1 MCVRMISLLTHKDVL
16 QSLMF
21 HWHHTIHVLIPH
33 EPAELVSS
41 SGDTENNVI
50 FQKNTI
56 REMLELNY
64 LYIVFPFILPLESDY
79 SLT

>member
-1 MCVRMISLLTHKDVL
+1 MCVPMISLLTHKDVL
-16 QSLMF
+16 QSLF

-64 LYIVFPFILPLESDY
+64 LYIVFPFIPPLESDY

>member
-1 MCVRMISLLTHKDVL
+1 
-16 QSLMF
+16 MF
-21 HWHHTIHVLIPH
+21 HWHVLIPH

-64 LYIVFPFILPLESDY
+64 LYIVFPFIPPLESDY